1 VPSYAVLMDEII
13 IPGAIASDVL
23 SPNCDAYLTLRD
35 PNDNYVL
42 GSSAQGV
49 KANKNYSVFVNIP
62 GMYSLEYYSADETG
76 KPRKITYQINTID
89 TIVPKIEIDGQI
101 KSTYK
106 EGEALTIPPISII
119 DNAKEV
125 NYYVYLQTPTYGRK
139 IIQSSTLNETYVF
152 KRKGEYKLIVFAI
165 DNSSNSTEKTFII
178 NVV

>member
-1 VPSYAVLMDEII
+1 M
-13 IPGAIASDVL
+13 
-23 SPNCDAYLTLRD
+23 YL
-35 PNDNYVL
+35 
-42 GSSAQGV
+42 
-49 KANKNYSVFVNIP
+49 
-62 GMYSLEYYSADETG
+62 LEYSSADETG

-89 TIVPKIEIDGQI
+89 TIVPKIEIDGEI